1 MHYSRCAFQDND
13 DHDDDDEDSDDD
25 EDMEDDV
32 EEPQDEDDD
41 SQEQEKQDIDD
52 EGDDDEY
59 ETVSNG
65 ISKLV
70 KNAHN
75 STRLHSSR
83 MHTAR
88 SLTVSPSML
97 CSGGV
102 PGPGGDAWSRGV
114 SGQGG
119 GIQAC
124 TEADPP
130 VNRITHTCKN
140 ITLPQ
145 LRCGR

>member
-1 MHYSRCAFQDND
+1 MSNINNFLQFKIVFTQRHASQNYTVKTKYSLNVFRIFTN
-13 DHDDDDEDSDDD
+13 
-25 EDMEDDV
+25 
-32 EEPQDEDDD
+32 
-41 SQEQEKQDIDD
+41 
-52 EGDDDEY
+52 
-59 ETVSNG
+59 T
-65 ISKLV
+65 
-70 KNAHN
+70 
-75 STRLHSSR
+75 TRLHSSR
-83 MHTAR
+83 MRTAR

-102 PGPGGDAWSRGV
+102 PGPGGGAWSRGV

-140 ITLPQ
+140 ITLP
-145 LRCGR
+145 

>member
-1 MHYSRCAFQDND
+1 
-13 DHDDDDEDSDDD
+13 
-25 EDMEDDV
+25 ME
-32 EEPQDEDDD
+32 EAQDEDDD

-83 MHTAR
+83 MHTAH

-97 CSGGV
+97 WWGGGRYLVGGV
-102 PGPGGDAWSRGV
+102 PGLRVGACLVPGGCLPGS
-114 SGQGG
+114 GG
-119 GIQAC
+119 GPVSQHALRQI
-124 TEADPP
+124 PP
-130 VNRITHTCKN
+130 MNRMTDRCKN

-145 LRCGR
+145 TSFAGGKNLLH